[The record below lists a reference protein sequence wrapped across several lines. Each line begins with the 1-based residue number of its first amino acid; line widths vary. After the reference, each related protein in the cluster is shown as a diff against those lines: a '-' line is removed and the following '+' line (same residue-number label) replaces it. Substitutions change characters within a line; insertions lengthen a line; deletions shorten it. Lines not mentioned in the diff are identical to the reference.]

1 MIRSVMAAVAAVAIL
16 SLSIGSV
23 VAEPSC
29 PAIVAQA
36 REMLNKKMA
45 LNPDDVQAPRSQ
57 AGPHQVLTQ
66 AAPRENQN
74 VQAPRADQD
83 VQAPR
88 GNQDVQAPRENQN
101 VQAPREKL
109 AKAAS
114 LVEAAEAA
122 CRSGSTAVASQ
133 KAKAAL
139 KLLK

>member
-1 MIRSVMAAVAAVAIL
+1 MIRPAIAALAAVAIV
-16 SLSIGSV
+16 SLSVGSV
-23 VAEPSC
+23 VGEPTC
-29 PAIVAQA
+29 PKVVAQS
-36 REMLNKKMA
+36 RQMLNKKMA

-57 AGPHQVLTQ
+57 AGSRQ
-66 AAPRENQN
+66 
-74 VQAPRADQD
+74 VQAQA
-83 VQAPR
+83 APR
-88 GNQDVQAPRENQN
+88 GNQDVQSPRGSQD

-122 CRSGSTAVASQ
+122 CRSGSMAVASE

>member
-1 MIRSVMAAVAAVAIL
+1 MIKAVMAAVATVATL
-16 SLSIGSV
+16 SLSIGSG

-29 PAIVAQA
+29 PGIVAQA

-45 LNPDDVQAPRSQ
+45 LNPDDIQAPRSQ
-57 AGPHQVLTQ
+57 GGSRQSLAQ
-66 AAPRENQN
+66 AAPRENQS
-74 VQAPRADQD
+74 

-88 GNQDVQAPRENQN
+88 GNQD

-114 LVEAAEAA
+114 LVEAADAA

-133 KAKAAL
+133 KAKAAV

>member
-57 AGPHQVLTQ
+57 AGPRQVLTQ
-66 AAPRENQN
+66 AAPRGNQN
-74 VQAPRADQD
+74 VQAPRAD
-83 VQAPR
+83 
-88 GNQDVQAPRENQN
+88 QDVQAPRENQN

>member
-1 MIRSVMAAVAAVAIL
+1 
-16 SLSIGSV
+16 
-23 VAEPSC
+23 
-29 PAIVAQA
+29 VAQA

-45 LNPDDVQAPRSQ
+45 LNPDDIQAPRSQ
-57 AGPHQVLTQ
+57 AGSRQVLTQ

-88 GNQDVQAPRENQN
+88 ENQN

-109 AKAAS
+109 VQAAS